1 MKKTAK
7 LLVTLLFSLSILTC
21 CALPA
26 FAASLGQVKSAKA
39 STVTYNS
46 VTLTW
51 GKVSGASGYEVEQY
65 KGKKWVSVNAKVTKT
80 SLTVSKLTTGTT
92 YKFRIRAYKNNW
104 LGKKSTFGKYSS
116 TVSVTPKPAK
126 VTGLKASSITTTT
139 AKLTWT
145 KVSGASGYYVQQYS
159 SKKWKTI
166 KTTTSNSYSLSK
178 LKLGTTYKYRVIAY
192 RTVSKKEI
200 QGAASATLSVKTV
213 VPTPSAIN
221 ASSVKT
227 SSVKLSWGKSSGADG
242 YYVEQYKSG
251 KWTQIKKTT
260 STSLTVSSLAAG
272 TKYSFRV
279 CAYKSSY
286 KSAYTAT
293 KDVTTTCA
301 APTSLAVK
309 DVEDTTA
316 TLSWKKVTGA
326 TGYTVYKYDAA
337 SKKYTSYKTTTA
349 LSLALTGLKPT
360 TEYKFYVVAYH
371 SANGSQLNSSAS
383 NVVTFKTFYDTVDN
397 LKYTC
402 KSEALMYYWLEWNK
416 INDKTIYTVEKYDYA
431 QKKYVV
437 DKEEYIPT
445 NYYITLRGVDE
456 SSKINLKTTQSTSS
470 NYTTVSWNKVDGA
483 EKYLVQ
489 TRTSGST
496 ASWETKLETT
506 SNTAKLLLAPDTK
519 FDIRVVIFNGKYRV
533 LAFQEGAPTVK
544 TNYSYISGVP
554 SLISEICSVETNP
567 APKFDKT
574 SNESKTLYT
583 LKLVQAINNTKMEK
597 STVTSTMISDVET
610 EIDKC
615 TVKYGILKFD
625 NLDAILKYF
634 GGDSSD
640 ITDDLTEHT
649 ETTYTFTN
657 GFSTTTNEN
666 GYSVQL
672 NSFLA
677 PSNQNAYLYKD
688 QDVNNFAKKISDVT
702 YSKSGS
708 KETVQIKI
716 KTETVTSKEGGTPV
730 HDGLTQGN
738 TSFDLDGAKLKMGD
752 TTIKAVINADGTLDS
767 LVINS
772 PFVVDATL
780 TTDFNGTDLI
790 MNVVTSGT
798 YKTNYSFTR

>member
-21 CALPA
+21 CAIPA

-65 KGKKWVSVNAKVTKT
+65 KSKKWVSVNAKVTKT
-80 SLTVSKLTTGTT
+80 SLTISKLTTGTT

-104 LGKKSTFGKYSS
+104 LGKKSTYGKYSS

-126 VTGLKASSITTTT
+126 VTGLKASSITPTT

-166 KTTTSNSYSLSK
+166 KTTTSNSHSLSS

-192 RTVSKKEI
+192 RTVSKKKIE
-200 QGAASATLSVKTV
+200 GTASATLSVKTAV
-213 VPTPSAIN
+213 VTPSAITTS
-221 ASSVKT
+221 AVKT
-227 SSVKLSWGKSSGADG
+227 NSVKLTWGKSTGAAG

-260 STSLTVSSLAAG
+260 ATSLTVSSLTAG

-293 KDVTTTCA
+293 KYVTTTCA
-301 APTSLAVK
+301 APTSFAVK
-309 DVEDTTA
+309 NVEDTTA

-326 TGYTVYKYDAA
+326 AGYTVYKYDAA
-337 SKKYTSYKTTTA
+337 SGKYASYKTTTA
-349 LSLALTGLKPT
+349 TSLSLTGLKPL

-371 SANGSQLNSSAS
+371 KANGSQLNSAAS
-383 NVVTFKTFYDTVDN
+383 STVTFTTYYDKIDN

-402 KSEALMYYWLEWNK
+402 KSETLMYYWLEWDK
-416 INDKTIYTVEKYDYA
+416 INDSTIYTVEKYDYA

-437 DKEEYIPT
+437 DKAEYIPN
-445 NYYITLRGVDE
+445 NYYVTLRGVDE
-456 SSKINLKTTQSTSS
+456 SSKIALTASQASSS
-470 NYTTVSWNKVDGA
+470 NYVNISWNKVEGA
-483 EKYLVQ
+483 EKYVIQ
-489 TRTSGST
+489 TRPSGSS
-496 ASWETKLETT
+496 ASWEAKAETT
-506 SNTAKLLLAPDTK
+506 STSAKLILAPDTS
-519 FDIRVVIFNGKYRV
+519 FDIRVVIYNGKYRV
-533 LAFQEGAPTVK
+533 LAYQESAPTVK
-544 TNYSYISGVP
+544 TNYATISGVP
-554 SLISEICSVETNP
+554 SLISETCSIKTNVAP
-567 APKFDKT
+567 AFNK
-574 SNESKTLYT
+574 SNNESKTLYT

-597 STVTSTMISDVET
+597 SVVTGTMVSDVET

-615 TVKYGILKFD
+615 SVKYGILKFN
-625 NLDAILKYF
+625 NLEDILKYF

-640 ITDDLTEHT
+640 ITEDLSEHT
-649 ETTYTFTN
+649 EVTYTFAN

-672 NSFLA
+672 NSFIA
-677 PSNQNAYLYKD
+677 PSNQSAYLYND
-688 QDVNNFAKKISDVT
+688 QDVSNFANKISDVT

-708 KETVQIKI
+708 TETIQIKI
-716 KTETVTSKEGGTPV
+716 KSETVTSKEGGTPV

-752 TTIKAVINADGTLDS
+752 TTIKAVINANGTLDS

-790 MNVVTSGT
+790 MNVVTSGE
-798 YKTNYSFTR
+798 YKTNYTFTR